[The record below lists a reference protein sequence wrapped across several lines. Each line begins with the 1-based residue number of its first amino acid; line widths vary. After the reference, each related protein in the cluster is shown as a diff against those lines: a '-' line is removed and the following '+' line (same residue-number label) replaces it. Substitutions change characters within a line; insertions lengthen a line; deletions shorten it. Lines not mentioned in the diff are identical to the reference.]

1 MKESGIAMGP
11 NPIEAQL
18 DDAFE
23 VERHHLVDEASR
35 RKRRDVFFLG
45 WGKVRK
51 KTARKYVLFKKGKIR
66 FF

>member
-1 MKESGIAMGP
+1 MGP

-45 WGKVRK
+45 GGERCEK